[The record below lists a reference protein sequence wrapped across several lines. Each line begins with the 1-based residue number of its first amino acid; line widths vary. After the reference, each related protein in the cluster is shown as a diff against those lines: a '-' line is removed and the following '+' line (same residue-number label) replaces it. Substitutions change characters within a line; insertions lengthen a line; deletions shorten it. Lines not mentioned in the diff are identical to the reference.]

1 MKICIVSSA
10 GGHIIQCLKL
20 LPVLKGHK
28 IFIITFTASH
38 LKKSL
43 KGLKVY
49 QIKNPRRNIKRYI
62 KYLSLFFKILK
73 DEKPR
78 VLITTGAGVAVPICF
93 LGKFIFKSKLI
104 FIESFSRIKKP
115 SLTGK
120 ILYPIADLFFV
131 QWKYLLKKYGDKAIY
146 KGSLL

>member
-10 GGHIIQCLKL
+10 GGHLIQCLKL
-20 LPVLKGHK
+20 LPIMKRHE

-49 QIKNPRRNIKRYI
+49 QIENPRRNIKKYI
-62 KYLSLFFKILK
+62 KYLSLFFEILK
-73 DEKPR
+73 NETPR
-78 VLITTGAGVAVPICF
+78 VLITTGAGVAVPVCF
-93 LGKFIFKSKLI
+93 LGKFIFRSKLI
-104 FIESFSRIKKP
+104 FIESFSRIKRP
-115 SLTGK
+115 SLTGR

-146 KGSLL
+146 RGSLL